1 MIFEF
6 NEIRLLCLNHW
17 SLGRH
22 HLHRVHFL
30 HGLHHPH
37 RLLIFRFLRFEVHLP
52 HHFFFPHHLILLHDI
67 LQCVMHQYVM
77 SLYYYYVPKSMDISD
92 PWASSDPYL
101 RCFLDYLWNLCTV
114 YKATR
119 ETE

>member
-37 RLLIFRFLRFEVHLP
+37 RLLISRFLRFEVHLP

-67 LQCVMHQYVM
+67 HQCHHPRGVTRITH
-77 SLYYYYVPKSMDISD
+77 KSFFLIDI
-92 PWASSDPYL
+92 
-101 RCFLDYLWNLCTV
+101 
-114 YKATR
+114 
-119 ETE
+119 